1 MRFASR
7 FVSTFALSLGVSLA
21 AAPALLQTAHAADAP
36 KDVKKMEPRTGKPA
50 AKADVIDVTGLFAG
64 KTCVDKNTTEGVME
78 NLFDYVE
85 APDPADPTVTML
97 KTVKNNSFVPFD
109 SQRKDP
115 KKYPKLGMFMTA
127 NINKDI
133 QEAQSILASLSSGK
147 AAGFSADRYT
157 FAPTSTNNNPEGC
170 WIPSMEGV
178 GAFLVG
184 GGKVKLT
191 KTTGNLAFD
200 AKKFYEAQLKALS
213 NGSDEQI
220 ESSYQKWEFTTA
232 RVQWKD
238 EAKGIPAV
246 AVIGED
252 MVEEIRGV
260 YNTHTEFVFF
270 FDDKGQVTRFVSVM
284 SNPKKTKEEDHNS
297 FRAGYITRT
306 ADGKISK
313 YEAVSLTT
321 GKGRDE
327 MDIYNEYNAY
337 FRQDLVVE

>member
-1 MRFASR
+1 MRFSSR

-36 KDVKKMEPRTGKPA
+36 KDVKKMEPRVGKPA
-50 AKADVIDVTGLFAG
+50 AKADIIDVTSLFAG

-78 NLFDYVE
+78 NLFDYAE
-85 APDPADPTVTML
+85 APDPADPTAVIL
-97 KTVKNNSFVPFD
+97 KPTKNNSFIPFD
-109 SQRKDP
+109 TQRKDL
-115 KKYPKLGMFMTA
+115 KKYPKLGMFLTA
-127 NINKDI
+127 NINKDL
-133 QEAQSILASLSSGK
+133 QDAQNILASISLGK
-147 AAGFSADRYT
+147 ASGFSADRYA

-170 WIPSMEGV
+170 WIPSMEGL

-184 GGKVKLT
+184 NGQVKLT

-200 AKKFYEAQLKALS
+200 AKKFYEAQLKLVS
-213 NGSDEQI
+213 NSGDEPI

-246 AVIGED
+246 VVIGED
-252 MVEEIRGV
+252 MIEEIRGI
-260 YNTHTEFVFF
+260 YHTHTDFVFF

-297 FRAGYITRT
+297 FRVGYFTRA
-306 ADGKISK
+306 ADGKITK
-313 YEAVSLTT
+313 YNAISLTT

-327 MDIYNEYNAY
+327 MDLYNEYNAY